1 MSTSMAGYTQSMT
14 YKVGPKG
21 QVVIPKA
28 IRDRVGIGPGD
39 QVSFDEEQ
47 GAIRIR
53 KAITDPAERRAI
65 LARLQGVLKG
75 GGLDPIAGLEAEHRR
90 EVEADERERRMR
102 GL

>member
-1 MSTSMAGYTQSMT
+1 MT

-28 IRDRVGIGPGD
+28 IRERVGIGPGD
-39 QVSFDEEQ
+39 HVSVDEDH
-47 GAIRIR
+47 GAVRIR

-65 LARLQGVLKG
+65 LASLRGSLKG
-75 GGLDPIAGLEAEHRR
+75 DGLDPIAGLEAERRR
-90 EVEADERERRMR
+90 EVEDDERERRLR

>member
-1 MSTSMAGYTQSMT
+1 MT
-14 YKVGPKG
+14 HKVGPKG

-39 QVSFDEEQ
+39 HVFFDEEQ
-47 GAIRIR
+47 GGVRIR

-65 LARLQGVLKG
+65 LARLRGSLKG
-75 GGLDPIAGLEAEHRR
+75 GIDPIAGLEAEHRH
-90 EVEADERERRMR
+90 EVEADERERRAR

>member
-1 MSTSMAGYTQSMT
+1 MPIAGYTQSMT

-21 QVVIPKA
+21 QVVIPKR

-39 QVSFDEEQ
+39 QVFFDEEQ
-47 GAIRIR
+47 GAVRIR
-53 KAITDPAERRAI
+53 KVVTDPAERRAI
-65 LARLQGVLKG
+65 LARLRGSLKG
-75 GGLDPIAGLEAEHRR
+75 GGIDPIAGLEAEHRR

>member
-1 MSTSMAGYTQSMT
+1 MT

-39 QVSFDEEQ
+39 HVSFDEDH
-47 GAIRIR
+47 GAVRIR

-65 LARLQGVLKG
+65 LASLQGVLKG
-75 GGLDPIAGLEAEHRR
+75 DGLDPIAGLEAEHRR

>member
-1 MSTSMAGYTQSMT
+1 MGYTESVT

-28 IRDRVGIGPGD
+28 MRDRAGIGPGD
-39 QVSFDEEQ
+39 EVLFNEEQ

-65 LARLQGVLKG
+65 LERLQGSLKG
-75 GGLDPIAGLEAEHRR
+75 GKIDPIAGLEAEHRR

>member
-1 MSTSMAGYTQSMT
+1 MT

-39 QVSFDEEQ
+39 RVSVDEEQ
-47 GAIRIR
+47 GSIRIR
-53 KAITDPAERRAI
+53 KAMGDPAKRRAI
-65 LARLQGVLKG
+65 LSGLQGVLKG
-75 GGLDPIAGLEAEHRR
+75 GKLDPVAGLEAEHRR

>member
-1 MSTSMAGYTQSMT
+1 MT

-39 QVSFDEEQ
+39 RVSVDEEH
-47 GAIRIR
+47 GSIRIR
-53 KAITDPAERRAI
+53 KAVADPAERRAI
-65 LARLQGVLKG
+65 LASLRGSLKG

-90 EVEADERERRMR
+90 EIEADEREQRMR